1 MPHAS
6 VPLTCCLAC
15 LARVILALIRDLG
28 TVTLKGLKPSL
39 PTKLP
44 SWTPVRMVRTGQR
57 DAQAVLTNMAA
68 AMLRSL
74 PPPALSPSLLCDDG
88 SALSLWH
95 ARDPHACA
103 GSLLSE
109 ASTMSLVPHTPLAWG
124 CIVGVTVLGCLAG
137 CSLQHEPMPL
147 PSVPSAHE
155 EAAPAPVP
163 QAPAPQMHEA
173 APVGTPATMQIGTAS
188 WYGPGFHGRE
198 TASGETFN
206 QHALTAAH
214 RTLPLGTEAKVT
226 NLATG
231 QSVQVK
237 INDRGPYV
245 LGRHLDLSRAAAT
258 LIGLIQKGVAKVKI
272 EAMLPR
278 QAAQGRAAPW
288 SGMPRTARQRSTV
301 SRPRSVGEMLVR
313 FTIYDP
319 ACHAGPPCGAAHAV
333 PSS

>member
-6 VPLTCCLAC
+6 VPLTCCLVC
-15 LARVILALIRDLG
+15 LARVILALMRDLG

-39 PTKLP
+39 PTKWP

-74 PPPALSPSLLCDDG
+74 PMPALSPPLG
-88 SALSLWH
+88 H
-95 ARDPHACA
+95 ARDPHACT

-109 ASTMSLVPHTPLAWG
+109 ASTMSLVHNTPLAWG

-137 CSLQHEPMPL
+137 CSLKHEPMPL
-147 PSVPSAHE
+147 LSVPSAHE

-163 QAPAPQMHEA
+163 QAPAPQMQEA
-173 APVGTPATMQIGTAS
+173 APAGTPATMQIGTAS

-245 LGRHLDLSRAAAT
+245 LGRHLDLSRAAAAQ
-258 LIGLIQKGVAKVKI
+258 IGLTLKGVAKVKI
-272 EAMLPR
+272 EATPPR
-278 QAAQGRAAPW
+278 QATQGRAAPW
-288 SGMPRTARQRSTV
+288 SGMPGTARQRSTV
-301 SRPRSVGEMLVR
+301 SRPRSGGEMLVL

-319 ACHAGPPCGAAHAV
+319 ACHAVPPFGAAHAV